1 MVFLQEEEKQKTLYC
16 INFRLIGIR
25 ILTVHHSSE
34 IECQFND
41 IIFSLKGQSNDIF
54 DLIFS
59 TLERTWAILT
69 NRLTY
74 VLFYFG

>member
-41 IIFSLKGQSNDIF
+41 IFF
-54 DLIFS
+54 H
-59 TLERTWAILT
+59 
-69 NRLTY
+69 
-74 VLFYFG
+74 